1 MASQTPQRE
10 RLDPQLVR
18 LGLVLVL
25 GIVMSML
32 DTTIVNV
39 ALRTLGRDLHA
50 GLSTIQW
57 VVTGYMLALA
67 VVIPT
72 TGWAVDRFGAKRL
85 FIAATGL
92 FVASSA
98 LCAVAWNVGS
108 LIGFRVL
115 QGMAGALLM
124 PVAQTVLAR
133 AAGPARMGRVMMV
146 VGVPALLAPIF
157 GPVLGGLIVDH
168 LSWRWIFLI
177 NLPVGVVSMLISI
190 RQLPEDG
197 PAADR
202 QKFDFGGLALMSPG
216 LALLVFGLSRAGATG
231 SFASTQVWLTML
243 ASVLLLALF
252 VWYAH
257 ARGERAL
264 IPLAY
269 FRDQAFASASAV
281 SLVISIS
288 VFGVMLLLPLYYQQI
303 RHQDALHTGLL
314 LAPQGLG
321 TALAMPIAGMFTD
334 RIGAR
339 RVVLTGMALIT
350 VGTVVLTQVSTST
363 SYWLLAATLVV
374 RGLGFGATMM
384 PAMAAGYRNLPAS
397 AAGHASTVLQIF
409 SRVGGTLGAALMAVI
424 LTQQLSVEATAGDSA
439 PADLSAAYGTTFW
452 YATAITAAGVLFAL
466 LLPGKPPATTT
477 TTPAAP
483 RPRVTSRPNSQS
495 DG

>member
-1 MASQTPQRE
+1 MASQPLQRE

-39 ALRTLGRDLHA
+39 ALRTLGRELHA
-50 GLSTIQW
+50 GISTIQW
-57 VVTGYMLALA
+57 VVTGYLLALA

-85 FIAATGL
+85 FITATGL
-92 FVASSA
+92 FVAGSA
-98 LCAVAWNVGS
+98 LCAMAWSPGS

-115 QGMAGALLM
+115 QGAAGALLM

-177 NLPVGVVSMLISI
+177 NLPVGVLSMVISA
-190 RQLPEDG
+190 RQLPAD
-197 PAADR
+197 AAATDR
-202 QKFDFGGLALMSPG
+202 QRFDFGGLALLSPG
-216 LALLVFGLSRAGATG
+216 LALLVFGLSRAGVTG
-231 SFASTQVWLTML
+231 GFASDQVWLTMV
-243 ASVLLLALF
+243 AGVLLLALF
-252 VWYAH
+252 GWYAR

-264 IPLAY
+264 IPLRY
-269 FRDQAFASASAV
+269 FRDRAFASASV
-281 SLVISIS
+281 VTLVISIS
-288 VFGVMLLLPLYYQQI
+288 VFGVMLLLPLYYQQV
-303 RHQDALHTGLL
+303 RHQDALHAGLL
-314 LAPQGLG
+314 LAPQGVG
-321 TALAMPIAGMFTD
+321 TALAMPIAGQLTD

-350 VGTVVLTQVSTST
+350 AGTVVLTQVSAST

-409 SRVGGTLGAALMAVI
+409 SRVGGTLGAALMAV
-424 LTQQLSVEATAGDSA
+424 LLAQQLAAETT
-439 PADLSAAYGTTFW
+439 PSAAYGTTFW
-452 YATAITAAGVLFAL
+452 WATAITAAGVLFAL
-466 LLPGKPPATTT
+466 LLPGKTV
-477 TTPAAP
+477 
-483 RPRVTSRPNSQS
+483 R
-495 DG
+495 

>member
-1 MASQTPQRE
+1 MTSEPARRE
-10 RLDPQLVR
+10 RLDPQLTR

-57 VVTGYMLALA
+57 VVTGYLLALA

-85 FIAATGL
+85 FVTATGL
-92 FVASSA
+92 FAASSA
-98 LCAVAWNVGS
+98 LCALAWNVQS

-133 AAGPARMGRVMMV
+133 AAGPDRMGRVMMV

-168 LSWRWIFLI
+168 LSWRWIFLV
-177 NLPVGVVSMLISI
+177 NVPVGVLSMLVSI
-190 RQLPEDG
+190 RQLPADR
-197 PAADR
+197 PAAVR
-202 QKFDFGGLALMSPG
+202 QGFDFGGLALMSPG
-216 LALLVFGLSRAGATG
+216 LALLVYGLSRAGATG
-231 SFASTQVWLTML
+231 SFASTRAWLTML
-243 ASVLLLALF
+243 AGVLLLALF
-252 VWYAH
+252 VWYART
-257 ARGERAL
+257 RGERAL

-269 FRDQAFASASAV
+269 FRDRAFASATAV
-281 SLVISIS
+281 TLVISLS

-303 RHQDALHTGLL
+303 RHQDALHAGLL

-321 TALAMPIAGMFTD
+321 TALAMPIAGIFTD

-339 RVVLTGMALIT
+339 RVVLAGMALVT
-350 VGTVVLTQVSTST
+350 VGTIVLTQVSAST

-424 LTQQLSVEATAGDSA
+424 LAQQISAETSAGGGA
-439 PADLSAAYGTTFW
+439 PANPSAAYGTTFW
-452 YATAITAAGVLFAL
+452 WATAITAAGVLFAL
-466 LLPGKPPATTT
+466 LLPGKAAGTDPTDAGR
-477 TTPAAP
+477 TPDQGQTASEFAA
-483 RPRVTSRPNSQS
+483 
-495 DG
+495 